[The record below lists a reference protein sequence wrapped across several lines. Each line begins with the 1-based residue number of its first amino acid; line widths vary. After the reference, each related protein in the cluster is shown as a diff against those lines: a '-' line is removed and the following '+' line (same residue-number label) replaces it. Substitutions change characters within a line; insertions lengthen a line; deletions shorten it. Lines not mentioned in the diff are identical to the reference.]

1 MLYGQLHE
9 CSSILPRDGQFTHA
23 AERVLDFAEEDPSEV
38 ASNTD
43 RCNST
48 Q

>member
-1 MLYGQLHE
+1 MN
-9 CSSILPRDGQFTHA
+9 SS
-23 AERVLDFAEEDPSEV
+23 AERVLDFAEEDSSEV

>member
-1 MLYGQLHE
+1 M
-9 CSSILPRDGQFTHA
+9 IARDGQFTHP
-23 AERVLDFAEEDPSEV
+23 AERVLDFAEDSSDV